1 MHKSDNLRINRHMP
15 QRCSSRRNFIKKVRN
30 FNDVL
35 TIYGY
40 SEINILY
47 EDIMNIKIKDSNK
60 GATMIEYA
68 LIAGLIAIVA
78 ITAMQ
83 SLGNKVSSKMNH
95 ITEQL
100 GT

>member
-1 MHKSDNLRINRHMP
+1 MP
-15 QRCSSRRNFIKKVRN
+15 QRCSSGRNFIKKVRN

-78 ITAMQ
+78 ITAMNNIG
-83 SLGNKVSSKMNH
+83 SNVKAKMSKVAEELNK
-95 ITEQL
+95 T
-100 GT
+100 